1 MSKYLAESFY
11 TCLFKITHKLEE
23 VTNQSLKDLENRKD
37 GNYKDIYDF
46 AKRIDLRLANK
57 KTFENLVL
65 AGGFDSFKNKRAQY
79 FNIDNDGLT
88 FLEKTVKYGAKYQ
101 ESVNSSQISL
111 FGEGAINDTSDL
123 TMDRKSV
130 V

>member
-1 MSKYLAESFY
+1 MTL
-11 TCLFKITHKLEE
+11 
-23 VTNQSLKDLENRKD
+23 LKELILDWQ
-37 GNYKDIYDF
+37 I
-46 AKRIDLRLANK
+46 K

-111 FGEGAINDTSDL
+111 FGEGRN
-123 TMDRKSV
+123 
-130 V
+130 